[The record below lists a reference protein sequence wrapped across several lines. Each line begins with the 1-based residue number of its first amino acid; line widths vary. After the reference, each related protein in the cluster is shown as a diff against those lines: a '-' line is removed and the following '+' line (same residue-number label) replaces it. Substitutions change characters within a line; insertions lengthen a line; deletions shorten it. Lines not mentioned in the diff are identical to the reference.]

1 MRALAALRRGSEA
14 RSRRNTP
21 APLLSPLLPARPS
34 LSSIT
39 RNDVSTRSFQIQH
52 VHGPRFIQIHI
63 FFKKRIILHIYKA
76 ETILWLVTVHTYF
89 SLILLQH
96 LPRDQEQKETNKKQS
111 EMIS

>member
-1 MRALAALRRGSEA
+1 MC
-14 RSRRNTP
+14 T
-21 APLLSPLLPARPS
+21 
-34 LSSIT
+34 
-39 RNDVSTRSFQIQH
+39 
-52 VHGPRFIQIHI
+52 GPDLFKFIV